1 MSKGS
6 RPSMMIA
13 PSLTGGGLI
22 ITHSE
27 RDQKESTFSWKKI
40 NENLLKKQYPQ
51 RSQQPCLTS
60 RQSPEKKTENLSKK
74 P

>member
-40 NENLLKKQYPQ
+40 NENL
-51 RSQQPCLTS
+51 
-60 RQSPEKKTENLSKK
+60 
-74 P
+74 